1 MVISLHTS
9 KLDFNIN
16 YFVNITLVMKM
27 KSSPHVLPNVNTVKF
42 THLQLIKGGGCG
54 LFVDWRYDLIF
65 AVDLVIW
72 TLNSCRFDD
81 LEIGVDGDL
90 ASLKL

>member
-42 THLQLIKGGGCG
+42 THLQLIK
-54 LFVDWRYDLIF
+54 D
-65 AVDLVIW
+65 
-72 TLNSCRFDD
+72 
-81 LEIGVDGDL
+81 E
-90 ASLKL
+90 

>member
-9 KLDFNIN
+9 KLDFNMY

-42 THLQLIKGGGCG
+42 THLQKIKDNKCSTVGK
-54 LFVDWRYDLIF
+54 DK
-65 AVDLVIW
+65 
-72 TLNSCRFDD
+72 N
-81 LEIGVDGDL
+81 
-90 ASLKL
+90 KLTKVN